1 MFYICYKEQKY
12 THFVNVPNILV
23 TFVAQIEN
31 FNNHTMKLY
40 WRLLGFAKPIGKYAV
55 PYFLYTLFYALF
67 NTFNFVMI
75 IPLLRTLFGTGDAVE
90 HITSAPAF
98 ELSVDYLTDL
108 LNYWLFTLYGENYNA
123 VNILV
128 ILAIFVTTSAFLSNL
143 FRYLGQRTI
152 ENMRINTLRN
162 MRNLVYGN
170 VMGLNL
176 SYFTDNRKGDI
187 MSRIT
192 NDIQTVRFCIVNTL
206 QVVFREPFLIIG
218 YIVAMVAIS
227 WELTLFAI
235 IYLPLVALVI
245 GGIVK
250 KLRNPALK
258 AQQHFGELTSVL
270 DESLSGAKVI
280 KAYTAEGFFR
290 NKFQTINH
298 RYSEIARKMMNRQQ
312 LASPMSEFLGI
323 AAAAGLLVFGGALVL
338 SGNSGLD
345 GSGFIAYVAIFTQI
359 TRPMRAFTD
368 AFANINQGIAAGGR
382 VLELLD
388 TDTNISSPADGG
400 LTLDGLKESIEFRNV
415 HFSYDEGREIIGGV
429 NFTVRKGETVAL
441 VGSSGGGKSTL
452 SDLIPRFYDATEGE
466 ILIDGHNIKDY
477 NLQSLREAMGIVTQE
492 TVLFNDSIENN
503 IRLGNLEATMEQIEA
518 AARIANAHDFIVESP
533 EGYQTN
539 IGDRGA
545 KLSGGQRQR
554 LSIAR
559 AVLKNPDVLI
569 LDEATSAL
577 DTESEKLV
585 QEALDKLLSGRTS
598 VVIAHRLSTIKNAD
612 RILVIDEGRIAE
624 EGTHADLIE
633 RGGIYAKLVALQ
645 QVN

>member
-1 MFYICYKEQKY
+1 
-12 THFVNVPNILV
+12 
-23 TFVAQIEN
+23 
-31 FNNHTMKLY
+31 MKLY

-55 PYFLYTLFYALF
+55 PYFFYTLFYALF

-75 IPLLRTLFGTGDAVE
+75 IPLLRTLFGAGEAVE
-90 HITSAPAF
+90 HITTAPEF
-98 ELSVDYLTDL
+98 RLSVDYLTEL
-108 LNYWLFTLYGENYNA
+108 LNYWLFSLYGENYGA
-123 VNILV
+123 VNVLV
-128 ILAIFVTTSAFLSNL
+128 ILAVFVTVSAFLSNM

-152 ENMRINTLRN
+152 ENLRINTIRN
-162 MRNLVYGN
+162 MRNLVFDN
-170 VMGLNL
+170 IMGLNL
-176 SYFTDNRKGDI
+176 GYFTSARKGDV

-206 QVVFREPFLIIG
+206 QVAFREPFLIIG

-227 WELTLFAI
+227 WELTLFAV
-235 IYLPLVALVI
+235 IYLPLIALII

-250 KLRNPALK
+250 KLRKPALI
-258 AQQHFGELTSVL
+258 AQEKFGEITSVL
-270 DESLSGAKVI
+270 DESLSGTKVI
-280 KAYTAEGFFR
+280 KAYTAEDFFR
-290 NKFQTINH
+290 NKFKSLNH
-298 RYSEIARKMMNRQQ
+298 TYSEIWRKMMYRQQ
-312 LASPMSEFLGI
+312 LASPMSEFMGI

-338 SGNSGLD
+338 GGQSGLD
-345 GSGFIAYVAIFTQI
+345 GSGFIAYIAIFTQI

-388 TDTNISSPADGG
+388 TKSNISSPEDGG
-400 LTLDGLKESIEFRNV
+400 IVLGGLKESIEFRNV
-415 HFSYDEGREIIGGV
+415 HFHYDDDSREVIGGV
-429 NFTVRKGETVAL
+429 SFTVRKGETVAL

-452 SDLIPRFYDATEGE
+452 SDLIPRFYDVSEGE
-466 ILIDGHNIKDY
+466 ILIDGHNIKEY
-477 NLQSLREAMGIVTQE
+477 NIASLREAMGIVTQE
-492 TVLFNDSIENN
+492 TVLFNDTIENN
-503 IRLGNLEATMEQIEA
+503 IRLGKFDATMEEIEA
-518 AARIANAHDFIVESP
+518 AARIANAHDFITESP

-585 QEALDKLLSGRTS
+585 QEALDKLLTGRTS

-612 RILVIDEGRIAE
+612 RILVVDEGRIAE
-624 EGTHADLIE
+624 EGTHAELIE
-633 RGGIYAKLVALQ
+633 RGGIYSKLVALQ